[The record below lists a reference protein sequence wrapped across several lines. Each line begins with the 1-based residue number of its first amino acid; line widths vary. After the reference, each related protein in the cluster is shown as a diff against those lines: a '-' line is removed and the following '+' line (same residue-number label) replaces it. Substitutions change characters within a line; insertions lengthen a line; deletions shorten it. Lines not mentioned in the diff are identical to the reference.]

1 MKKGFKILS
10 TIKQSIA
17 YLMFFSIAFS
27 NAQELNLPNWT
38 QYLADNDFVISPTY
52 AGIGDNLKV
61 RLNGLTQWVGIKNAP
76 DNQALYADVRLMNQ
90 SGLGVSLYNDRNG
103 NTRQKGAKLSFAHH
117 IILDYK
123 SKQYLSFGISYN
135 INNFRIAIE
144 NFEPTEEMP
153 IVDPGIDGDRGM
165 TNHNFD
171 VGILY
176 RWNRFYASLSGNN
189 ILDKKLD
196 DFLGKEPQHLM
207 NYQAYLG
214 YIFSG
219 NKSNDV
225 EIEPSLFYQYYQS
238 DQRSV
243 TDINLKYRKFN
254 RDGDYFWLGASYRY
268 LNDQF
273 FKPLNIG
280 PMAGIMKG
288 GFYFAY
294 SYQITMN
301 ELASFNSGTHSVTIG
316 INILQGLSNCA
327 CTRGTSY
334 REHKYNGTNRY

>member
-1 MKKGFKILS
+1 MKKITAYIL
-10 TIKQSIA
+10 
-17 YLMFFSIAFS
+17 FFIVSFAS
-27 NAQELNLPNWT
+27 GQELNLPTWT

-52 AGIGDNLKV
+52 AGIGDNLKI

-90 SGLGVSLYNDRNG
+90 SGLGLSMYNDRNG
-103 NTRQKGAKLSFAHH
+103 NTRQKGLKLSFAHH

-135 INNFRIAIE
+135 LNNFRLAIE
-144 NFEPTEEMP
+144 NFEPTEEIP
-153 IVDPGIDGDRGM
+153 IVDPSITDDRSM
-165 TNHNFD
+165 NNHNFD

-176 RWNRFYASLSGNN
+176 RWNRFYLSLSGNN
-189 ILDKKLD
+189 ILDKKID
-196 DFLGKEPQHLM
+196 DFFVEEPQHLM
-207 NYQAYLG
+207 NFQGYLG
-214 YIFSG
+214 YIYSP

-243 TDINLKYRKFN
+243 TDVNLKYRKFN
-254 RDGDYFWLGASYRY
+254 RDGDYYWLEASYRY

-280 PMAGIMKG
+280 PMAGVMKG

-301 ELASFNSGTHSVTIG
+301 ELASFNSGTHSVTVG